1 MFRIML
7 FIVGGRWTYKDKLE
21 LYQISSQIFERKI
34 EIYLDWKEGK
44 IEKKK
49 AVQKLENLRVLH
61 ESTKNPC

>member
-1 MFRIML
+1 ML

>member
-1 MFRIML
+1 ML

-61 ESTKNPC
+61 ETTKNPC

>member
-61 ESTKNPC
+61 ETTKNPC